1 MHQRG
6 EPRGHAR
13 STRGPLIPAVLAVRS
28 LVQRY
33 AGRVALRLDALDL
46 AAGEPCALLGASG
59 SGKTTLLHI
68 LAGILPPS
76 EGRVLLE
83 GDDLYVPRRDDRWR
97 AQRIGVVP
105 QKLHLI
111 ESLNALDNV
120 RLAQALVGRPD
131 DSAAAQALTALALG
145 EQRLRR
151 PSRLSLGQQQRVAI
165 ARAVV
170 NRPRLLLADE
180 PTSALD
186 DAGAQVAID
195 LLLHAAADCG
205 ALLIV
210 ATHDARIHSRFARVI
225 ELASPAT

>member
-1 MHQRG
+1 MFALNNVRHLYDG
-6 EPRGHAR
+6 
-13 STRGPLIPAVLAVRS
+13 SAVLAVDRWEVAQGEHWL
-28 LVQRY
+28 LV
-33 AGRVALRLDALDL
+33 G
-46 AAGEPCALLGASG
+46 PSG

-76 EGRVLLE
+76 EGTVRLE
-83 GDDLYVPRRDDRWR
+83 GDDLYTPRRDDRWR
-97 AQRIGVVP
+97 ARRIGVVP

-111 ESLNALDNV
+111 ESLTAIANV
-120 RLAQALVGRPD
+120 RLAQSLIGRAD
-131 DSAAAQALTALALG
+131 DGAAERALTALALG

-186 DAGAQVAID
+186 DASAAGAID
-195 LLLHAAADCG
+195 LLLHAAQSCG
-205 ALLIV
+205 ALLLV
-210 ATHDARIHSRFARVI
+210 ATHDARIRGRFARVV
-225 ELASPAT
+225 ELAAAP

>member
-1 MHQRG
+1 
-6 EPRGHAR
+6 
-13 STRGPLIPAVLAVRS
+13 VLAVQS
-28 LVQRY
+28 LVHRY
-33 AGRVALRLDALDL
+33 ANRLVLQLDSLDL
-46 AAGEPCALLGASG
+46 AAGEHCALVGASG

-76 EGRVLLE
+76 AGRIALD
-83 GDDLYVPRRDDRWR
+83 GDDLYTPRRDDRWR

-111 ESLNALDNV
+111 ESLTARDNV
-120 RLAQALVGRPD
+120 RLAQALVGRAD
-131 DSAAAQALTALALG
+131 DGAAERALTALALG

-186 DAGAQVAID
+186 DASAAGAIE
-195 LLLHAAADCG
+195 LLLQAAQSCA
-205 ALLIV
+205 ALLVV
-210 ATHDARIHSRFARVI
+210 ATHDARIRGRFPRVV
-225 ELASPAT
+225 ELTTGAL

>member
-1 MHQRG
+1 M
-6 EPRGHAR
+6 
-13 STRGPLIPAVLAVRS
+13 LAAHL
-28 LVQRY
+28 LVHRY
-33 AGRVALRLDALDL
+33 AGRTVLRLDALDL
-46 AAGEPCALLGASG
+46 AAGEHCALLGASG

-68 LAGILPPS
+68 LAGILPPT
-76 EGRVLLE
+76 EGQVRLD
-83 GDDLYVPRRDDRWR
+83 GDDLYAPPRDDRWR

-111 ESLNALDNV
+111 ESLSALDNV
-120 RLAQALVGRPD
+120 KLAQSLLGRRD
-131 DSAAAQALTALALG
+131 AAAAEATLTALALG

-186 DAGAQVAID
+186 DANAQSAID
-195 LLLHAAADCG
+195 LLLHAANACG
-205 ALLIV
+205 ALLVV
-210 ATHDARIHSRFARVI
+210 ATHDARIRDRFARVI
-225 ELASPAT
+225 TLPPAGGAA

>member
-1 MHQRG
+1 
-6 EPRGHAR
+6 
-13 STRGPLIPAVLAVRS
+13 VLAVHS
-28 LVQRY
+28 LVHRY
-33 AGRVALRLDALDL
+33 ASRIVLQLDSLEL
-46 AAGEPCALLGASG
+46 AAGEHCALVGASG

-76 EGRVLLE
+76 EGTVRLE
-83 GDDLYVPRRDDRWR
+83 GDDLYTPRRDDCWR
-97 AQRIGVVP
+97 AQRVGVVP

-111 ESLNALDNV
+111 ESLTSLDNV
-120 RLAQALVGRPD
+120 RLAQSLIGRAD
-131 DSAAAQALTALALG
+131 DGAAERALTALALG

-186 DAGAQVAID
+186 DASAADAID
-195 LLLHAAADCG
+195 LLLHVAQSCG
-205 ALLIV
+205 ALLLV
-210 ATHDARIHSRFARVI
+210 ATHDARIRGRFARVV
-225 ELASPAT
+225 ELAAAP

>member
-1 MHQRG
+1 M
-6 EPRGHAR
+6 
-13 STRGPLIPAVLAVRS
+13 LAVRS
-28 LVQRY
+28 LVHRY
-33 AGRVALRLDALDL
+33 SGRVAARLDALEL
-46 AAGEPCALLGASG
+46 AAGEHCALLGSSG
-59 SGKTTLLHI
+59 SGKTTLLHV
-68 LAGILPPS
+68 LAGILPPTAGS
-76 EGRVLLE
+76 VRLDGE
-83 GDDLYVPRRDDRWR
+83 DLYSPARDDRWR

-120 RLAQALVGRPD
+120 RLAQSLLGRAD
-131 DSAAAQALTALALG
+131 DGAADRALTALALG

-186 DAGAQVAID
+186 DVNAQIAID
-195 LLLHAAADCG
+195 LLRSVADACG
-205 ALLIV
+205 ALLVV
-210 ATHDARIHSRFARVI
+210 ATHDARIRDRFARVV
-225 ELASPAT
+225 ELTVAQV

>member
-1 MHQRG
+1 M
-6 EPRGHAR
+6 
-13 STRGPLIPAVLAVRS
+13 LVVRS
-28 LVQRY
+28 LVHRY
-33 AGRVALRLDALDL
+33 SNRAVLRLDSLEL
-46 AAGEPCALLGASG
+46 AAGEHCALVGASG
-59 SGKTTLLHI
+59 SGKSTLLHI

-76 EGRVLLE
+76 EGTVRLE
-83 GDDLYVPRRDDRWR
+83 GDDLYTPRRDDRWR

-111 ESLNALDNV
+111 ESLTALDNV
-120 RLAQALVGRPD
+120 RLAQALIGRAD
-131 DSAAAQALTALALG
+131 DGAAERALTALALG

-186 DAGAQVAID
+186 DASAADAIE
-195 LLLHAAADCG
+195 LLLHAAQSCG
-205 ALLIV
+205 ALLLV
-210 ATHDARIHSRFARVI
+210 ATHDARIRGRFPRMV
-225 ELASPAT
+225 ELAAATP